1 MKKNM
6 LLSAFTLLVTA
17 FLLFF
22 VVSAWYVTNEE
33 ASAEGIIGSTA
44 GDQYSLRL
52 ERGTFDSTNDEWTW
66 QNTESL
72 SFTNISPGNKFFF
85 RIVIDATPGQEYNF
99 TAAFDGVT
107 SSLIPNKLKVND
119 GYVASIEAN
128 DKLYDLYPIVD
139 DKVTITNDSGD
150 TKTLYTIDGENNIY
164 LADYKLEDAFLFHSI
179 GKEEP
184 DDASLLDSDKNFIYD
199 VSPFYDQNDN
209 ILSFD
214 IDVFATSGSV
224 YYYFALEF
232 NDAKS
237 LETIDGVTSSNM
249 YMYQKL
255 SIAHIAITHKKQQ

>member
-6 LLSAFTLLVTA
+6 LLSAFTLFVTA

-44 GDQYSLRL
+44 GDQYSLKL
-52 ERGTFDSTNDEWTW
+52 QRGTYNTTNDEWIW
-66 QNTESL
+66 QDTESL

-107 SSLIPNKLKVND
+107 SSLIPNKLTVN
-119 GYVASIEAN
+119 GNYVASIEAN

-139 DKVTITNDSGD
+139 NKVTITNDSSV
-150 TKTLYTIDGENNIY
+150 TKTLYTISDDEIY
-164 LADYKLEDAFLFHSI
+164 LADYKLEDAFLFYPI
-179 GKEEP
+179 GTEEP
-184 DDASLLDSDKNFIYD
+184 EDTNLTTNGLGFDDLK
-199 VSPFYDQNDN
+199 
-209 ILSFD
+209 FD
-214 IDVFATSGSV
+214 IEVIASNDSV

-232 NDAKS
+232 NDEKS

-255 SIAHIAITHKKQQ
+255 SIAHISITHKKEQ